1 MCDDMLRDPQH
12 IFRRMWAAEP
22 WGEMS
27 ESPPCWTRVRDS
39 WWGYQS
45 TSKYFDDL
53 ESGTHCFS
61 NWYEGNEGR
70 LGRRGPLF
78 GATDAPAVLGFDED
92 IDNFCRVGQGC
103 NGHAQCCVD
112 HGFNILSLYGDRV
125 PYNICRNLEW
135 QVCATQGKLL
145 GQSTR
150 TIKFARSPKSLAP
163 DGSTGKTL
171 GRCKGWVPHDLPK
184 GGIFGYATDDI
195 FYLEV
200 CLFNQLCKNGD
211 DLFRLNQGDPFVCDL
226 DPKRLRELEGILPA
240 PREDDPYAERCEAWK
255 LGRG

>member
-1 MCDDMLRDPQH
+1 MQ
-12 IFRRMWAAEP
+12 
-22 WGEMS
+22 
-27 ESPPCWTRVRDS
+27 
-39 WWGYQS
+39 
-45 TSKYFDDL
+45 
-53 ESGTHCFS
+53 
-61 NWYEGNEGR
+61 
-70 LGRRGPLF
+70 
-78 GATDAPAVLGFDED
+78 
-92 IDNFCRVGQGC
+92 DNFCRVGQGC

-195 FYLEV
+195 F
-200 CLFNQLCKNGD
+200 CRAAGS
-211 DLFRLNQGDPFVCDL
+211 
-226 DPKRLRELEGILPA
+226 
-240 PREDDPYAERCEAWK
+240 
-255 LGRG
+255 